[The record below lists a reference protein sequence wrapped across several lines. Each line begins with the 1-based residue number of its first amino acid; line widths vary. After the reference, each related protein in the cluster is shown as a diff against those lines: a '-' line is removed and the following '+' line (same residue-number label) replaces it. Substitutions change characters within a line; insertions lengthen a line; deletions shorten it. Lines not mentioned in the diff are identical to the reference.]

1 MNSIFIF
8 PLPLILM
15 PNQILPLK
23 IFEQKYLF
31 MTKECIKNNEPF
43 GINYKYI
50 DEENNKEPLLDTIG
64 CTANIVE
71 WDMPELGIFILQTK
85 GNETYEINSFKNLSN
100 GLIEAKV
107 NYLTDYETETDEYEE
122 KKEILETLVKVSDN
136 INKKLLDNKIT
147 FQKVDKNIRDLTYN
161 LTSIISFENKF
172 KQMILHER
180 EDIKRAKILVK
191 ELTKIGLAK

>member
-1 MNSIFIF
+1 MKSIFIF

-31 MTKECIKNNEPF
+31 MTKECIKNDEPF

-122 KKEILETLVKVSDN
+122 KKEILEALVKVSDN

>member
-50 DEENNKEPLLDTIG
+50 DEENNKDPLLDTIG

-71 WDMPELGIFILQTK
+71 WDMPELGIFLLQTK
-85 GNETYEINSFKNLSN
+85 GNVTYEINSFKNLSN

-136 INKKLLDNKIT
+136 INKKLLENKIN
-147 FQKVDKNIRDLTYN
+147 FKKVDKNIRDLTYN

>member
-50 DEENNKEPLLDTIG
+50 DEENNKDPLLDTIG

-71 WDMPELGIFILQTK
+71 WDMPELGIFLLQTK
-85 GNETYEINSFKNLSN
+85 GNVTYEINSFKNLSN

-136 INKKLLDNKIT
+136 INKKLLENKIT
-147 FQKVDKNIRDLTYN
+147 FQRIDQNIRDLTYN

>member
-50 DEENNKEPLLDTIG
+50 DEENNKDPLLDTIG

-71 WDMPELGIFILQTK
+71 WDMPELGIFLLQTK
-85 GNETYEINSFKNLSN
+85 GNVTYEINSFKNLSN

-136 INKKLLDNKIT
+136 INKKLVENKIT
-147 FQKVDKNIRDLTYN
+147 FQKIDQNIRDLTYN

>member
-1 MNSIFIF
+1 MKSIFIF

>member
-50 DEENNKEPLLDTIG
+50 DEENNKDPLLDTIG

-71 WDMPELGIFILQTK
+71 WDMPELGIFLLQTK
-85 GNETYEINSFKNLSN
+85 GNLTYEINSFKNLSN

-136 INKKLLDNKIT
+136 INKKLLENKIT
-147 FQKVDKNIRDLTYN
+147 FQRIDQNIRDLTYN